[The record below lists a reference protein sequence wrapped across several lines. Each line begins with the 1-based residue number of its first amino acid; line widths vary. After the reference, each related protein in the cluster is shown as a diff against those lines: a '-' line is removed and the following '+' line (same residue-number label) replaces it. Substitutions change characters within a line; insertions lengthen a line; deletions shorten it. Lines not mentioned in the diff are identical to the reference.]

1 MIKVLK
7 EIQKDYYLIELEG
20 TRYLQI
26 WNRLDIFETL
36 LDANKK
42 ITLYTDDAPISDKEL
57 NRLVEDIKQFK
68 QIKQNGKK

>member
-1 MIKVLK
+1 
-7 EIQKDYYLIELEG
+7 
-20 TRYLQI
+20 LQI